1 MVGNEPSQRKCFAS
15 PSGSARPLTPA
26 LGRARQGNRRCPHA
40 KGSGVFFGHGLCRE
54 NQPLPEK
61 DSRPRVNRPVRS
73 GAILAMVLVCLL
85 VASMLGIA
93 LVERVVM
100 RHRQMTV
107 VAQRQQCFW
116 LAESGAQRAL
126 QRLAKSP
133 DYPGETWVV
142 PAQVLGGTQSGAVT
156 IQVTKATEPRVG
168 QRIVVEARF
177 PDDPIRRTVCQ
188 RELFV
193 KQP

>member
-1 MVGNEPSQRKCFAS
+1 MVGKKLSH
-15 PSGSARPLTPA
+15 L
-26 LGRARQGNRRCPHA
+26 
-40 KGSGVFFGHGLCRE
+40 
-54 NQPLPEK
+54 
-61 DSRPRVNRPVRS
+61 PVRS

-100 RHRQMTV
+100 HHRQMTV

-126 QRLAKSP
+126 RRLAKSP

-142 PAQVLGGTQSGAVT
+142 PAQILGGTQSGAVT
-156 IQVTKATEPRVG
+156 IQVTKATAPRAG

-177 PDDPIRRTVCQ
+177 PDDPLHRTVCQ
-188 RELFV
+188 RELLV
-193 KQP
+193 NEE